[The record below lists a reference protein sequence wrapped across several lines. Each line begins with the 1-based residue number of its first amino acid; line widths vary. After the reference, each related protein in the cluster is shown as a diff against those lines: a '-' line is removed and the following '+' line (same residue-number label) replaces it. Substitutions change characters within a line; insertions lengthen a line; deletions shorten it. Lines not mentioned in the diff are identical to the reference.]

1 MKFRHLACCLLLL
14 AGNTVARA
22 AAPGPETGPVKLTIR
37 PSDSN
42 NVTVERRGD
51 DYVITTTG
59 VDPYVFLDAE
69 RPVDVDEYPMLAF
82 NSFNTSGIMSLALF
96 VGQLDNAHLIEGNL
110 YELPRTE
117 GWSSNAYDISCTDTP
132 PAGPVS

>member
-22 AAPGPETGPVKLTIR
+22 AAPGPETGPETGPVKLTIR

-59 VDPYVFLDAE
+59 VDPYVFLDA
-69 RPVDVDEYPMLAF
+69 
-82 NSFNTSGIMSLALF
+82 
-96 VGQLDNAHLIEGNL
+96 
-110 YELPRTE
+110 
-117 GWSSNAYDISCTDTP
+117 
-132 PAGPVS
+132 